1 MKNNKMIKC
10 LSTLLVISLLAC
22 GCGKEIEVKNGSKVA
37 VSAKG
42 SKITATEYYEQIK
55 KENISELV
63 DMIDHDL
70 FDKKYEDKKS
80 EEDKKIKEQIDSIK
94 SYYGSDPTTYQ
105 NVLRQYFGV
114 NTEEEL
120 EKNMRLEYKRTLA
133 ASDYIIENIKDDEI
147 KKYYEDEVFGQVKAS
162 HILIPV
168 ETTDT
173 ATQDEK
179 DAAEKVA
186 KEDAEKIIK
195 KLKDGKKFSTLAKK
209 YSKDEGTAS
218 NGGDLGYFDLNEM
231 VDEFSDAVKEL
242 KVDEYTKEPVKS
254 SFGYHIILKTGEK
267 EKPKLKDVKDKIL
280 ETLREEKLNEDPGLY
295 YKTLVDIRE
304 EKNIKWKDDEIKKQY
319 NKLMDQLIESAKEQ
333 KKQ

>member
-1 MKNNKMIKC
+1 MKNKKWF
-10 LSTLLVISLLAC
+10 LALAALLVVTTLTT
-22 GCGKEIEVKNGSKVA
+22 GCGQKAELKDGSQVA
-37 VSAKG
+37 VKLNG
-42 SKITATEYYEQIK
+42 IKITADEYYNEIK
-55 KENISELV
+55 GINIATLV
-63 DMIDHDL
+63 DMIDHQL
-70 FDKKYEDKKS
+70 FDKKYGKTD
-80 EEDKKIKEQIDSIK
+80 EENDQVEEQIK
-94 SYYGSDPTTYQ
+94 SLKDQYGSNEDTYKS
-105 NVLRQYFGV
+105 VLRQYFGV
-114 NTEEEL
+114 QSEDEL
-120 EKNMRLEYKRTLA
+120 EDMLRLEFRRNA
-133 ASDYIIENIKDDEI
+133 AINDFIEKNIKDKEI
-147 KKYYEDEVFGQVKAS
+147 EKYYEKDIYGEVKAS
-162 HILIPV
+162 HILITPSV
-168 ETTDT
+168 SEDATTDEKKK
-173 ATQDEK
+173 AEDEALK
-179 DAAEKVA
+179 EA
-186 KEDAEKIIK
+186 KKIIK
-195 KLKDGKKFSTLAKK
+195 ELKNGKKFADLAKK
-209 YSKDEGTAS
+209 YSKDEASAS

>member
-1 MKNNKMIKC
+1 MKNKKWF
-10 LSTLLVISLLAC
+10 LALAALLVVTTLTT
-22 GCGKEIEVKNGSKVA
+22 GCGQKAELKDGSQVA
-37 VSAKG
+37 VKLDG
-42 SKITATEYYEQIK
+42 IKITADEYYNEIK
-55 KENISELV
+55 GINIATLV
-63 DMIDHDL
+63 DMIDHQL
-70 FDKKYEDKKS
+70 FDKKYGKTD
-80 EEDKKIKEQIDSIK
+80 EENDQVEEQIK
-94 SYYGSDPTTYQ
+94 SLKDQYGSNEDTYKS
-105 NVLRQYFGV
+105 VLRQYFGV
-114 NTEEEL
+114 QSEDEL
-120 EKNMRLEYKRTLA
+120 EDMLRLEFRRNA
-133 ASDYIIENIKDDEI
+133 AINDFIEKNIKDKEI
-147 KKYYEDEVFGQVKAS
+147 EKYYEKDIYGEVKAS
-162 HILIPV
+162 HILITPSV
-168 ETTDT
+168 SEDATTDEKKK
-173 ATQDEK
+173 AEDEALK
-179 DAAEKVA
+179 EA
-186 KEDAEKIIK
+186 KKIIK
-195 KLKDGKKFSTLAKK
+195 ELKNGKKFADLAKK
-209 YSKDEGTAS
+209 YSKDEASAS